1 MSKFGKSEMVL
12 VGEMENVFEQADLLN
27 SKVGSLPMTYLGMLL
42 GVSFK
47 STGIWNGI
55 LFCRNLNVI

>member
-1 MSKFGKSEMVL
+1 MVP
-12 VGEMENVFEQADLLN
+12 VGEMENVFEQADLLY
-27 SKVGSLPMTYLGMLL
+27 SKVGSLSMTYLGMLL

>member
-1 MSKFGKSEMVL
+1 MVP
-12 VGEMENVFEQADLLN
+12 VGEMENVFEQADLLY
-27 SKVGSLPMTYLGMLL
+27 SKVGSLPMTHLGMLL

-55 LFCRNLNVI
+55 LLCRNLNVI